1 MTPIKERI
9 LGAVTIM
16 SNEDAEKLWFIIKNK
31 FDDNIWNNIDEIQP
45 DEWDLKMLSEIEKN
59 PDCKEFISEEKLYKS
74 LNL

>member
-31 FDDNIWNNIDEIQP
+31 FDDNIWDNIDEIQP

-59 PDCKEFISEEKLYKS
+59 PDCKEFISEEELYKS
-74 LNL
+74 LNM